1 VSTRAPGEVLHF
13 MRGEPIAVDVGEIE
27 RALSDLWKQA
37 SSSAS
42 SATGAQSAENPHDA
56 PVSRAALWNV
66 VIPARGRDA
75 LAATKHLVDELA
87 PALPTRTITLCLDD
101 GRTGGGPLE
110 ATIESN
116 VVAQPGGARTVYS
129 EEIMVAGP
137 PGAEAHFG
145 ALVRALQVPGVPTAT
160 FWMDPTMPASLLT
173 RELLPMT
180 SRLVLDTTA
189 CLRPKHLFDFER
201 LATTAHPLPIAD
213 IAWLR
218 LGPLRS
224 LFAGMFDPPVGGAP
238 LQRATRLAITHRP
251 GSDAAALLML
261 AWIGV
266 LLDWRPRRSVQTSE
280 GGLRFDFDRGGATV
294 TGTLV
299 PTDGPCGKSGMLAM
313 ELAVGAERYA
323 IRRTALDQAVLET
336 PRVPSKPVM
345 LDAHS
350 DAELCVAAL
359 GSRGRDPLFARC
371 LAYARQLWSLEPDSA
386 GSRR

>member
-1 VSTRAPGEVLHF
+1 
-13 MRGEPIAVDVGEIE
+13 
-27 RALSDLWKQA
+27 
-37 SSSAS
+37 
-42 SATGAQSAENPHDA
+42 
-56 PVSRAALWNV
+56 
-66 VIPARGRDA
+66 
-75 LAATKHLVDELA
+75 
-87 PALPTRTITLCLDD
+87 
-101 GRTGGGPLE
+101 
-110 ATIESN
+110 
-116 VVAQPGGARTVYS
+116 
-129 EEIMVAGP
+129 MVAGP

-160 FWMDPTMPASLLT
+160 FWMDPAMPASLLT

-189 CLRPKHLFDFER
+189 CLRPKHLFEFER
-201 LATTAHPLPIAD
+201 LATAAQPLPIAD

-238 LQRATRLAITHRP
+238 LQRATRLTVTHRP

-266 LLDWRPRRSVQTSE
+266 LLDWRPQRSVQTSD

-294 TGTLV
+294 TANLIPV
-299 PTDGPCGKSGMLAM
+299 DGPCGKSGILA
-313 ELAVGAERYA
+313 LDLLVGAERYA
-323 IRRTALDQAVLET
+323 IRRTALDQAVVET
-336 PRVPSKPVM
+336 PRVPPKTVM